1 MPPARPSD
9 PAAPALPT
17 LPLRSATLSPRKP
30 TRFDFAPDA
39 PARAA
44 IAAALD
50 LLGLPALRLKGEIT
64 PQGRNDVQL
73 RADLRAEVIQPC
85 GITLAPV
92 PSTLAEVVERLYL
105 KDFAEPQAEET
116 ELPDGLDAEPLPET
130 IDIAAV
136 AIEAL
141 SLALPPFPRAPG
153 AELGPVEVAEP
164 GVAPLGDA
172 VLKPFAGLAGLAARL
187 REAPPE
193 DEGSQGG

>member
-1 MPPARPSD
+1 MPPQP
-9 PAAPALPT
+9 PADLLLPT
-17 LPLRSATLSPRKP
+17 LPLRSATFAARKP

-50 LLGLPALRLKGEIT
+50 LLDLPALRLKGEIA
-64 PQGRNDVQL
+64 PEGRHDCRL
-73 RADLRAEVIQPC
+73 KADLQAEVVQPC

-92 PSTLAEVVERLYL
+92 RSTLTEPVERLYL
-105 KDFAEPQAEET
+105 KDFTEPRAEET
-116 ELPDGLDAEPLPET
+116 ELLDGLDAEPLPEM

-153 AELGPVEVAEP
+153 AELGVVEVAGR
-164 GVAPLGDA
+164 GVVPLREAD
-172 VLKPFAGLAGLAARL
+172 LKPFAGLADLAARL
-187 REAPPE
+187 RSPKPG
-193 DEGSQGG
+193 DEGPKNG